1 MNTVD
6 LSVNNS
12 KEPLNLLSR
21 PKLKQVNNL
30 VMDQI
35 IKAPSKTIFRLDMK
49 QIGDANASGI
59 DEVIA
64 KPVKWMI
71 EQYKE
76 YKVDKYLFL
85 DNLSSQDDF
94 DHEYNIESTFII
106 EELCTVA
113 KVGESYSIIG
123 YLGGTKDALN
133 EILEFVYT
141 KKEVTARD
149 VVINFGK
156 KLNTAS
162 TQLSK
167 LHAKRLI
174 SREEVQIAEGG
185 RQYVYKSLF

>member
-6 LSVNNS
+6 LIVNNS
-12 KEPLNLLSR
+12 NKPLNLLSR
-21 PKLKQVNNL
+21 PKLKQINNL

-35 IKAPSKTIFRLDMK
+35 INAPSKTIFRLDMK

-71 EQYKE
+71 EQYRENKI
-76 YKVDKYLFL
+76 DKYLFL
-85 DNLSSQDDF
+85 DNLSPQDDF

-106 EELCTVA
+106 EEICIVA
-113 KVGESYSIIG
+113 KVEESYSIIG
-123 YLGGTKDALN
+123 YLGGTKDALKD
-133 EILEFVYT
+133 ILEFVYT
-141 KKEVTARD
+141 NKEVTARD
-149 VVINFGK
+149 VVTKLGK

-174 SREEVQIAEGG
+174 SREEVQIIEGG